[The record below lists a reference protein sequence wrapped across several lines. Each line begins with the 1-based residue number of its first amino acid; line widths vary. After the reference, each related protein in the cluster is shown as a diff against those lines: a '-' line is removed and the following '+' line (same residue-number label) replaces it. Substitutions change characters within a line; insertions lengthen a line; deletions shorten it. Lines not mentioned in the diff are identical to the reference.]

1 MATLKKIVSGSR
13 LVTGEP
19 PVEQVVV
26 GIPGKPLSSVI
37 HKGKIYI
44 YNSDGQ
50 TLIDGGII
58 ATRALLA
65 DSITTEKLTLS
76 SRQFVPNIIWT
87 AIDYNTCGWNAGTI
101 KWADGETSSINLGNT
116 GNITEKTYL
125 YYNNT
130 TTLQKT
136 TTYSTAV
143 GETKILLAI
152 VEPVVDTDAKCLI
165 APINSVGATIDGN
178 RIITGKIESID
189 GKTYFDLNAGQVIM
203 NDSNTDRLVA
213 GYLEGAF

>member
-1 MATLKKIVSGSR
+1 MATLKQIISGSR
-13 LVTGEP
+13 VITGEP
-19 PVEQVVV
+19 PVEQVS
-26 GIPGKPLSSVI
+26 IGKPGGPNQAII
-37 HKGKIYI
+37 HNGKIYI
-44 YNSDGQ
+44 YNSAGQ

-58 ATRALLA
+58 MTRALLA

-101 KWADGETSSINLGNT
+101 KWSDGESSNINAGNT

-152 VEPVVDTDAKCLI
+152 IEPVVDTDAKCLI

-178 RIITGKIESID
+178 KIITGKIQSID
-189 GKTYFDLNAGQVIM
+189 GKTYFDLNAGQVVM
-203 NDSNTDRLVA
+203 NDGNTDRLVA
-213 GYLEGAF
+213 GYLAGAY